1 MNPQN
6 DHTKMHH
13 KTENSEK
20 SETSCDLRV
29 HVLFLRVSDTFDHRA
44 MSYRFTVDKE
54 TISLLKSPEVSLF
67 RLSSR
72 VFMNSTIFKENPI
85 TYCIFRKKNNTR

>member
-1 MNPQN
+1 MTLQD

-13 KTENSEK
+13 KTEKSEK
-20 SETSCDLRV
+20 SVTSCDLRV
-29 HVLFLRVSDTFDHRA
+29 HVLVSGVGDTFDHRA
-44 MSYRFTVDKE
+44 RSYRFTVVKE

-72 VFMNSTIFKENPI
+72 VFMNSTIFIENPI
-85 TYCIFRKKNNTR
+85 KYCIFSK